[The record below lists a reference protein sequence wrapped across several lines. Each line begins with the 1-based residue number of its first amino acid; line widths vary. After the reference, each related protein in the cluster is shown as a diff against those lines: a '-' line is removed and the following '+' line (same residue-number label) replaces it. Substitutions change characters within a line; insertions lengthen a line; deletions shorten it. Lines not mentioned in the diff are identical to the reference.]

1 MKFDLIYGEIQYA
14 SEHLEQYS
22 DNEVE
27 ELMEK
32 AKKIDEGMMRAF
44 NLGMSE
50 HKFENYAE
58 NLLKNAIEKRNKK
71 IDD

>member
-14 SEHLEQYS
+14 STHLNKFSE
-22 DNEVE
+22 NEIE
-27 ELMEK
+27 DLMKK
-32 AKKIDEGMMRAF
+32 AKKIDADMLKAF

-50 HKFENYAE
+50 YKFENYAE
-58 NLLKNAIEKRNKK
+58 NLLKNAIEKRKKK